1 MLSHKKVNVILN
13 NGNTTY
19 SYVHLS
25 NTYDYRQGTNNYI
38 GVILNPTDILIY
50 PDSEVVFDSIESQ
63 SRYLNSVL
71 IHNIRDYR
79 AYSQSYSEPS
89 SYDYCKLHGTNI
101 YLRTELYSGM
111 IMDMPLIR
119 DTQPSQPDNK
129 IIMLLSHKPYSRD
142 TVVSFNHS
150 ERNIIPPYAIN
161 NMMGLLDRDSDSN
174 IVYLYT
180 RDSGPTLVTISFQSN
195 DNDAINSLREIISN
209 YKSTDVP
216 FFDSTDTY
224 TSGFHVSFF
233 VFDSMNTS
241 ENNITNFILMCKLL
255 NVHPTYVTV
264 QLDINDDD
272 FRQFMKIDQLFDITD
287 MVD

>member
-101 YLRTELYSGM
+101 YLRTELYSDYG
-111 IMDMPLIR
+111 
-119 DTQPSQPDNK
+119 
-129 IIMLLSHKPYSRD
+129 
-142 TVVSFNHS
+142 
-150 ERNIIPPYAIN
+150 YA
-161 NMMGLLDRDSDSN
+161 
-174 IVYLYT
+174 
-180 RDSGPTLVTISFQSN
+180 
-195 DNDAINSLREIISN
+195 
-209 YKSTDVP
+209 
-216 FFDSTDTY
+216 
-224 TSGFHVSFF
+224 
-233 VFDSMNTS
+233 
-241 ENNITNFILMCKLL
+241 
-255 NVHPTYVTV
+255 
-264 QLDINDDD
+264 
-272 FRQFMKIDQLFDITD
+272 
-287 MVD
+287 VD